1 MFLPIRT
8 SIRPRR
14 TPYANYV
21 LIGINVLIYAMQF
34 TVDPYTGMVESR
46 VWAKNMMLV
55 PGQWR
60 YWQFLTYA
68 FLHAHSLW
76 HIIGNMFFLYMFGNS
91 VNDKLGHLKYVC
103 FYLAGAIFSGM
114 GHALLNANS
123 MTPTLGASGAVAA
136 VTGAYLVLY
145 PQTLITVLYWFILIG
160 TVEIPAIW
168 FIGLKLILID
178 NLLAASA
185 DGVAYDAHIAG
196 YVYGIGIMVLCVAAG
211 WIQKSQFDLWAM
223 IQQWNRRREYRDV
236 VSRGYNPYGADA
248 ERTGRRQVR
257 ARVMPETPEQ
267 KEKQSKMQTLRQTIT
282 TRISERNI
290 AGAAQAYLELMGL
303 DNSQVIAQ
311 KPLLDVANQLVS
323 EGRYAESAA
332 AYDQFLKYYKKYE
345 SLEQV
350 LLMLGLIYARYLHQ
364 PDQAIAILTQA
375 SKRLTDSGQLEMC
388 ENELKRLQT
397 GL

>member
-8 SIRPRR
+8 NIRPRQ

-21 LIGINVLIYAMQF
+21 LIGINVLVHAMQF
-34 TVDPYTGMVESR
+34 AVDPSSGMVESR
-46 VWAKNMMLV
+46 VWARHMMLV
-55 PGQWR
+55 PGQWH

-123 MTPTLGASGAVAA
+123 MTPMVGASGAVAA

-168 FIGLKLILID
+168 FIGLKLIVID
-178 NLLAASA
+178 NMLVASS
-185 DGVAYDAHIAG
+185 DRVAYDAHIAG

-223 IQQWNRRREYRDV
+223 IQQWNRRRQYRDA
-236 VSRGYNPYGADA
+236 VSQGYNPYGADT
-248 ERTGRRQVR
+248 ESTGRRQVR
-257 ARVMPETPEQ
+257 ARAAPETPEQ
-267 KEKQSKMQTLRQTIT
+267 AEKQSQVQALRQTIT
-282 TRISERNI
+282 TRISERNL
-290 AGAAQAYLELMGL
+290 AGAAQAYLELMAL

-323 EGRYAESAA
+323 EGRYAESAS
-332 AYDQFLKYYKKYE
+332 AYDQFLRHYKNYE

-364 PDQAIAILTQA
+364 PDRAIETLTQA

-388 ENELKRLQT
+388 ENELKRLQS

>member
-8 SIRPRR
+8 SIQPRR

-21 LIGINVLIYAMQF
+21 LIGINVLIYMMQF

-46 VWAKNMMLV
+46 LWAKNMMLV

-91 VNDKLGHLKYVC
+91 VNDKLGHRKYVC

-123 MTPTLGASGAVAA
+123 MVPTLGASGAVAA

-145 PQTLITVLYWFILIG
+145 PQTLITVLYWFIFIG

-223 IQQWNRRREYRDV
+223 FQQWNRRRQYRDV
-236 VSRGYNPYGADA
+236 VSQGFNPYGVDA
-248 ERTGRRQVR
+248 EPTGRQHVR
-257 ARVMPETPEQ
+257 ARVVPETPEQ
-267 KEKQSKMQTLRQTIT
+267 AEKQSQIQALRQTIT
-282 TRISERNI
+282 TRIGERNL
-290 AGAAQAYLELMGL
+290 AGAAQAYLELMAL
-303 DNSQVIAQ
+303 DNSQIIAH

-323 EGRYAESAA
+323 EGRYAESAT
-332 AYDQFLKYYKKYE
+332 AYDQFLRYYKKYE
-345 SLEQV
+345 SLDQV
-350 LLMLGLIYARYLHQ
+350 LLMLGLIYARYLDQ
-364 PDQAIAILTQA
+364 PDRAVEILTQA
-375 SKRLTDSGQLEMC
+375 SKRLTDSGQLSMC
-388 ENELKRLQT
+388 ENELKRLKS